1 MFAGPEV
8 FTCIKRY
15 HIAHQ
20 NARNAGTFSPGLFLH
35 AIMAEDSA
43 FLPGAAPEGSLP
55 GGDPSFTLP
64 LIFTLQTPQEPLQLQ
79 SKQCRKAVR
88 FHPPRATVPTAP
100 GLRKTLLSGGFLHEK
115 DHASY
120 RSPCLGAGSRLAGSV
135 RLRARRQ
142 RLCGQRLF
150 RLAAADLREGQ
161 RRLF

>member
-1 MFAGPEV
+1 MLSGQA
-8 FTCIKRY
+8 
-15 HIAHQ
+15 
-20 NARNAGTFSPGLFLH
+20 
-35 AIMAEDSA
+35 A

-55 GGDPSFTLP
+55 GGDPSSTLP

-120 RSPCLGAGSRLAGSV
+120 RSPCLGAGAPAPQFCSFDIFNCSRETLVFQASSSLHSKFCGCYPGYISV
-135 RLRARRQ
+135 FVL
-142 RLCGQRLF
+142 LF
-150 RLAAADLREGQ
+150 SISRSSVSSVFATAKLSLLQ
-161 RRLF
+161 K